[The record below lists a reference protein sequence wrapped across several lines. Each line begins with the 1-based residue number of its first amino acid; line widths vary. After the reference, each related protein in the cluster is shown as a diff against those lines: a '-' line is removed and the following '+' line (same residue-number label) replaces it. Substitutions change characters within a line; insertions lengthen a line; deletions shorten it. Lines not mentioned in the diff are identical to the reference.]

1 MNVSL
6 LRERITTAGY
16 TNARL
21 AELMNVNP
29 GTISNILTNKNKPS
43 YDVMEQFITHLQI
56 DPISFIM
63 IFFPQLL
70 LNSSLLEALVLDSV
84 THHEG

>member
-21 AELMNVNP
+21 AKLMNVDP

-43 YDVMEQFITHLQI
+43 YVVMEQFIKHLQI
-56 DPISFIM
+56 DPSSFIM

-70 LNSSLLEALVLDSV
+70 LNPSLLEPLELDGV
-84 THHEG
+84 TGHEG

>member
-6 LRERITTAGY
+6 LRERIATAGY

-43 YDVMEQFITHLQI
+43 YDVMERFITHLQI

-70 LNSSLLEALVLDSV
+70 LNSSLLEALVLEGV
-84 THHEG
+84 AHHEG